1 MLILLNCLIG
11 AGRRS
16 QGGPCARR
24 FVSTTRDFGVN
35 APEASLTAG
44 RPLAGGDV
52 EAFEAWAATYQS
64 LREKT
69 GAEGQLID
77 LGRALYRWLDGNE
90 RWLEALLP
98 AADPPLIFEFQA
110 LGTTGA
116 TARAFLQAPWELL
129 AEPDGGFLAGDAIRL
144 YCPLRRLGRAVEP
157 APPGDLCL
165 GLAFMAAAPRNVLPV
180 LDYEKE
186 ETAILE
192 AAGSLGLDL
201 VVEESGNPDLLA
213 ERLAELAAMQV
224 LHLSCHG
231 ERTPEPMLLLE
242 DEAGGRLD
250 TKPVELVRSIRA
262 RLPRLAFVSACYSAA
277 SGPLAGPLAMTLAQA
292 GVPAVLG
299 WDGSV
304 YDREAIAFAQDLYKS
319 LVRRL
324 PLEEAVAEAR
334 LALLAA
340 GGPKPSRDW
349 HLARLWLG
357 ARGGGPLVGGARRR
371 QMLSAEHGHKEFLD
385 KRKQKLPVASRD
397 AFVGRRRE
405 LQTALAV
412 LREGKHAGLLIHGM
426 GRLGKS
432 SLAAR
437 IAHRRPDL
445 TPVVVFERYD
455 ALTIADDLALAVPEA
470 AAAIEGERARL
481 FDAPEALEG
490 LLRRLLEGPCQQ
502 KATGKPIL
510 LVIDDL
516 ERLLDEPTDG
526 AGLWRAKEAHRK
538 VLRAVLRAFA
548 HASTHSRL
556 MLTSRYRFTLP
567 DGADDLAARLHPLQL
582 APMDEAGA
590 RKQALRRLEAEP
602 AAGEAA
608 EEQRS
613 RLAQRAIAAA
623 RGSPGLLDLLFDLI
637 ETNADQAV
645 RALDDMQ
652 RYLDEGA
659 EPSDSKVLA
668 FLQDLLLDRLLELA
682 GPGGE
687 ALLRAAMIFAL
698 PVPAAV
704 VRSLAAADGGDV
716 ERLQAL
722 GLLDTYEDLADPA
735 SAGARRQPTGPP
747 QARPV
752 ERGGDGGARPWCR
765 RIAVPCLGRGGPS
778 SRVRSFCCRRRGPRS
793 SRSSKAVCCWRRR
806 VCCKAAASSMRPFS
820 FMSRFIGWIAIA
832 AMNSTRQSSAVRSP
846 TSCRPAAS
854 STRPCASA
862 ARSSC
867 RSTSGWATCA
877 RGR

>member
-1 MLILLNCLIG
+1 MP
-11 AGRRS
+11 S
-16 QGGPCARR
+16 
-24 FVSTTRDFGVN
+24 
-35 APEASLTAG
+35 AS
-44 RPLAGGDV
+44 
-52 EAFEAWAATYQS
+52 
-64 LREKT
+64 
-69 GAEGQLID
+69 
-77 LGRALYRWLDGNE
+77 
-90 RWLEALLP
+90 
-98 AADPPLIFEFQA
+98 
-110 LGTTGA
+110 
-116 TARAFLQAPWELL
+116 TARCAGSAAPWS
-129 AEPDGGFLAGDAIRL
+129 
-144 YCPLRRLGRAVEP
+144 RRRRAT
-157 APPGDLCL
+157 LCL

-213 ERLAELAAMQV
+213 DRLAELRGDAGAA
-224 LHLSCHG
+224 
-231 ERTPEPMLLLE
+231 PLLPRRANAGA
-242 DEAGGRLD
+242 DAAAGRRGGRPARHEARRTRPLD
-250 TKPVELVRSIRA
+250 PRPAAAARFRLRLLQRRIRPA
-262 RLPRLAFVSACYSAA
+262 RRPAGDDARASRRAGCPRL
-277 SGPLAGPLAMTLAQA
+277 GR
-292 GVPAVLG
+292 LG
-299 WDGSV
+299 LRPGS
-304 YDREAIAFAQDLYKS
+304 DRLRPDLYKS

-412 LREGKHAGLLIHGM
+412 LREGQHAGLLIHGM

-548 HASTHSRL
+548 HANTHSRL

-582 APMDEAGA
+582 PPMDEAGA

-613 RLAQRAIAAA
+613 RLAPRAIAAA

-637 ETNADQAV
+637 EADADEAV

-652 RYLDEGA
+652 RYLDEGT
-659 EPSDSKVLA
+659 EPSEPKVLA
-668 FLQDLLLDRLLELA
+668 FLQDLLLGRLLELA

-698 PVPAAV
+698 PVPAAA

-722 GLLDTYEDLADPA
+722 GLLDAYEDLADPA
-735 SAGARRQPTGPP
+735 SPALAVNPLV
-747 QARPV
+747 RPKL
-752 ERGGDGGARPWCR
+752 A
-765 RIAVPCLGRGGPS
+765 PS
-778 SRVRSFCCRRRGPRS
+778 SEEETAAHARDAVEPLFRAWGGEDRTRRPLVCDGELMRLALLAEDARVLAACAIGGMDWLTGQFAFPAAAAWGRRAIGILDDAGLAPPIGLLRRTGEACQTTGDTDAAIGLFDACDDSAAAPGTEVEPFERAALLT
-793 SRSSKAVCCWRRR
+793 RRHACWR
-806 VCCKAAASSMRPFS
+806 AAASSTR
-820 FMSRFIGWIAIA
+820 RFGSTRRSIAWSGIA
-832 AMNSTRQSSAVRSP
+832 ARRKTPPSLAVRSP
-846 TSCRPAAS
+846 TCCTRAAI
-854 STRPCASA
+854 STRRCASA
-862 ARSSC
+862 GRRSC
-867 RSTSGWATCA
+867 RSTSGWATC
-877 RGR
+877 GRRR

>member
-1 MLILLNCLIG
+1 
-11 AGRRS
+11 
-16 QGGPCARR
+16 
-24 FVSTTRDFGVN
+24 
-35 APEASLTAG
+35 
-44 RPLAGGDV
+44 
-52 EAFEAWAATYQS
+52 
-64 LREKT
+64 
-69 GAEGQLID
+69 
-77 LGRALYRWLDGNE
+77 
-90 RWLEALLP
+90 
-98 AADPPLIFEFQA
+98 
-110 LGTTGA
+110 
-116 TARAFLQAPWELL
+116 
-129 AEPDGGFLAGDAIRL
+129 
-144 YCPLRRLGRAVEP
+144 
-157 APPGDLCL
+157 
-165 GLAFMAAAPRNVLPV
+165 
-180 LDYEKE
+180 
-186 ETAILE
+186 
-192 AAGSLGLDL
+192 
-201 VVEESGNPDLLA
+201 
-213 ERLAELAAMQV
+213 MQV

-250 TKPVELVRSIRA
+250 TKPAELVRSIRA

-334 LALLAA
+334 LALLSA

-481 FDAPEALEG
+481 FDQPEALEG

-582 APMDEAGA
+582 PPMDEAGA

-602 AAGEAA
+602 AVAAA

-613 RLAQRAIAAA
+613 RLAPRAIAVA

-652 RYLDEGA
+652 RYLDEGK
-659 EPSDSKVLA
+659 EPSEPKVLA

-698 PVPAAV
+698 PVPAAA
-704 VRSLAAADGGDV
+704 VRSLAAADAGDV

-722 GLLDTYEDLADPA
+722 GLLDAYEDLADPVEPA
-735 SAGARRQPTGPP
+735 LAVNPLVRPKLAPSSEEETAAHARGAVEPLFRAWGGEDRTRRPLVCDGELMRLALLAEDARVLAACAIGGMDWLTSRFAFPAAAAWGRRAIEILDDAGLAPPIGLLRRTGEACRTTGDTDAAIALFARAMTLLQAAGTEVEPFEQGSLLLA
-747 QARPV
+747 QARLLQS
-752 ERGGDGGARPWCR
+752 RGELDEALRLYEQVHR
-765 RIAVPCLGRGGPS
+765 MDRDRGHE
-778 SRVRSFCCRRRGPRS
+778 
-793 SRSSKAVCCWRRR
+793 
-806 VCCKAAASSMRPFS
+806 
-820 FMSRFIGWIAIA
+820 I
-832 AMNSTRQSSAVRSP
+832 Q
-846 TSCRPAAS
+846 
-854 STRPCASA
+854 
-862 ARSSC
+862 
-867 RSTSGWATCA
+867 
-877 RGR
+877 RGRRSR